1 MSLYI
6 NSCTC
11 IDIAQLLN
19 HLADDVTVAS
29 SMETVLPYF
38 VVLVECIRYGVSVS
52 RRRQG
57 LMEGGVE
64 YSHLIF
70 ARKSLCH
77 APCLTTYTFFSV
89 GLLKKKLN
97 CPEG

>member
-1 MSLYI
+1 MYI

-11 IDIAQLLN
+11 VDITQLID

-29 SMETVLPYF
+29 SMETVLPYL
-38 VVLVECIRYGVSVS
+38 VLLVECIRHGVSVS

-70 ARKSLCH
+70 ARKSLCN
-77 APCLTTYTFFSV
+77 APCLTTYTFFQ
-89 GLLKKKLN
+89 L
-97 CPEG
+97 PY